1 MKFVCFGGGN
11 AMPKVVL
18 SELKNYGVDIVSV
31 TSMVDNGGSTGALRR
46 ELDVLPP
53 GDIRRHI
60 LALSEAEEWKKKLWK
75 FRFANYLVFEGGHKG
90 HSFANILI
98 AGLEKTA
105 DSYGDVL
112 LFLHDFMKV
121 RGKCLPATSDKTML
135 YAELENGQ
143 IIEGEDEIDVPKRHD
158 GNLKIKRIFVNP
170 QSKGYPAVM
179 EEIRDADVILIG
191 PGDLY
196 SSILPNFLHNG
207 IADAIK
213 KSKAKKIFI
222 CPAMTKFGETN
233 GFTVEDFANEVEKYI
248 GSELTYILYNNTIPS
263 EGRIRSYMKEEPL
276 VREIV
281 PFSSKDLPEKFVGT
295 DLLKES
301 GGIEYDSLKVV
312 KKILDLVYGDKVKG
326 IIFDADHTLY
336 EHNKER
342 AYTAMLNYIEKETG
356 IPKKKLI
363 PVWIK
368 NYNAHKQHKDLNARR
383 IENVLSDTLQEFLD
397 VVPEEAVS
405 KGTQIFWDNL
415 LNSLEF
421 HYNLSEVV
429 EKLKKDGYKLAIS
442 SDEYRNILEMKL
454 RRAIPNWKKY
464 FDVVIT
470 SDDVGSMK
478 PSRKFFDL
486 AIEKLGLKPEEV
498 LVVGDSYERDLNPA
512 VQECGSRGFLVR
524 NLSDI
529 EKIPYVVGYNKEV
542 I

>member
-11 AMPKVVL
+11 AMPNVVL

-46 ELDVLPP
+46 ELDILPP
-53 GDIRRHI
+53 GDIKRHI
-60 LALSEAEEWKKKLWK
+60 FALSDAEEWKKKLWK

-90 HSFANILI
+90 HNFANILI
-98 AGLEKTA
+98 AGLEKTT
-105 DSYGDVL
+105 DDYKDVL
-112 LFLHDFMKV
+112 SFLHNFMEV
-121 RGKCLPATSDKTML
+121 RGKCLPATISKTML
-135 YAELENGQ
+135 YAELENGE
-143 IIEGEDEIDVPKRHD
+143 IIKGEDEIDVPKKHD
-158 GNLKIKRIFVNP
+158 GNLKISRIFVNP
-170 QSKGYPAVM
+170 QSKAYPSVIK
-179 EEIRDADVILIG
+179 EIKDADVILIG

-196 SSILPNFLHNG
+196 SSILPNFLHDG
-207 IADAIK
+207 IAEAIK

-233 GFTVEDFANEVEKYI
+233 GFTVEDFADEVEKYI
-248 GSELTYILYNNTIPS
+248 GSELYILYNNTLPDES
-263 EGRIRSYMKEEPL
+263 RIQSYMHEEPL

-281 PFSSKDLPEKFVGT
+281 PFSKNLPEKFISA
-295 DLLKES
+295 DLLKDS
-301 GGIEYDSLKVV
+301 GGIEYDSSKVV
-312 KKILDLVYGDKVKG
+312 KKILDLVYGNKVKG

-336 EHNKER
+336 EHNKEW
-342 AYTAMLNYIEKETG
+342 AYTAMLNYIEGEVG
-356 IPKKKLI
+356 VPKKKLI
-363 PVWIK
+363 PAWIK
-368 NYNAHKQHKDLNARR
+368 NYNAHKQYKDLNARR

-397 VVPEEAVS
+397 VVPEEVVS

-421 HYNLSEVV
+421 HYNLSDVV

-442 SDEYRNILEMKL
+442 SDEYRDILEMKL
-454 RRAIPNWKKY
+454 GRAIPNWKRY
-464 FDVVIT
+464 FEVVVT

-512 VQECGSRGFLVR
+512 VQECGTRGFLVR

-529 EKIPYVVGYNKEV
+529 EKVPHLVSDIGDING
-542 I
+542 